1 MRRYTSGESV
11 QLFIKILSSI
21 ALIVSLGWLYYEPD
35 FEPLFT
41 SVVSLSALVSSFMLG
56 KKVKDENVKQVQNV
70 SDNSSG
76 IQAGG
81 DVTINNSSKDA

>member
-1 MRRYTSGESV
+1 
-11 QLFIKILSSI
+11 LHIFIKILSSV
-21 ALIVSLGWLYYEPD
+21 ALIVSLGWLYFEPN
-35 FEPLFT
+35 FEPLLT

-56 KKVKDENVKQVQNV
+56 KKVKDDNEKQVQNV

-81 DVTINNSSKDA
+81 NVTINNSSKDA

>member
-1 MRRYTSGESV
+1 
-11 QLFIKILSSI
+11 LHIFIKIISSV
-21 ALIVSLGWLYYEPD
+21 ALIVSLGWLYFEPN
-35 FEPLFT
+35 FEPLLT

-56 KKVKDENVKQVQNV
+56 KKVKDDNEKQDQNV

-81 DVTINNSSKDA
+81 NVTINNSSKDA

>member
-1 MRRYTSGESV
+1 M

-81 DVTINNSSKDA
+81 DVAINNSSKDA

>member
-1 MRRYTSGESV
+1 MHI
-11 QLFIKILSSI
+11 FIKIISSV
-21 ALIVSLGWLYYEPD
+21 ALIVSLGWLYFEPN
-35 FEPLFT
+35 FEPLLT

-56 KKVKDENVKQVQNV
+56 KKVKDDNEKQDQNV

-81 DVTINNSSKDA
+81 NVTINNSSKDA

>member
-1 MRRYTSGESV
+1 MQV
-11 QLFIKILSSI
+11 FIKILSSV
-21 ALIVSLGWLYYEPD
+21 ALIVSLGWLYYEPG
-35 FEPLFT
+35 FEPLLT
-41 SVVSLSALVSSFMLG
+41 SVVSLSALISSFMLG

-70 SDNSSG
+70 SENSSG